1 MTADP
6 TARAASAAAP
16 AASASAAPAGRRA
29 TSPAADHGRP
39 PSTLSLGLARGAIEL
54 KQFFRERDALVFTF
68 LFPALMLLLLGLIF
82 DDLGPEGISGSQ
94 NFAASMIAAGIMS
107 TTFVALGIGIAIDR
121 DDGTLKRLRGLPMP
135 KVAYFLGKA
144 ILVLVASV
152 AEVLLLL
159 GIGVLAFD
167 LPLPST
173 VERWTTFA
181 WVLALGVVG
190 STFLGIAIS
199 SVPRSARSASAV
211 VLLPFIALQFISG
224 VFFDPISQLPS
235 TLIKIASVFP
245 LKWLAQGFRS
255 VFLPDSVAHREVAGA
270 WEHDRVALML
280 ALWCVGGLMLCLATF
295 RWQSR
300 RDR

>member
-1 MTADP
+1 MTPNHPTAD
-6 TARAASAAAP
+6 RAVGGAPPDRASAADG
-16 AASASAAPAGRRA
+16 AALDRLPG
-29 TSPAADHGRP
+29 
-39 PSTLSLGLARGAIEL
+39 TLMLGLTRGGIEL

-68 LFPALMLLLLGLIF
+68 SFPALMLLLLGLIF
-82 DDLGPEGISGSQ
+82 DEVSPDGVSASQ

-135 KVAYFLGKA
+135 KAAYFLGKA
-144 ILVLVASV
+144 ILVLVATV

-167 LPLPST
+167 LPLPAT
-173 VERWTTFA
+173 PGRWATFA
-181 WVLALGVVG
+181 WVLALGVAG
-190 STFLGIAIS
+190 STFLGIAVS
-199 SVPRSARSASAV
+199 SVPRSARSAGAV

-224 VFFDPISQLPS
+224 VFYDPISQLPS
-235 TLIKIASVFP
+235 TLIRIASVFP

-255 VFLPDSVAHREVAGA
+255 VFLPDSVVHREVAGA
-270 WEHDRVALML
+270 WEHDRVALVL
-280 ALWCVGGLMLCLATF
+280 AAWCVGGLLLCLATF
-295 RWQSR
+295 RWQRR